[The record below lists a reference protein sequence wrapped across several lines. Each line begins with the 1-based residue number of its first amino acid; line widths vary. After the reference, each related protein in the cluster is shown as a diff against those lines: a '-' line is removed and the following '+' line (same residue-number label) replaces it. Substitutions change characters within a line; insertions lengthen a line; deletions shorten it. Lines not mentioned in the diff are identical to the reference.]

1 MHGIDSKRVFVEND
15 KIRELTRF
23 DAAFDSLFKTLPSGI
38 DGDALERFQ
47 NRDALL
53 GLAEIPPPI
62 TEAVDSRTA
71 SISTTR
77 WAPPASPSRVQRS
90 SLAAVIFTFR
100 GRW

>member
-62 TEAVDSRTA
+62 TEAVDSR
-71 SISTTR
+71 
-77 WAPPASPSRVQRS
+77 PD
-90 SLAAVIFTFR
+90 
-100 GRW
+100 